1 MFALID
7 YEMGNVQSVLNAFH
21 LLGQD
26 IVKTRDKKEIEKA
39 KAIVLPG
46 VGAFGDAMENLKKF
60 DLVDILNQEVLEKK
74 KPFLG
79 ICLGLQLLA
88 RVGKELGIHQG
99 LGWIEGQTV
108 EIKPSDP
115 SLKIPHMGWNNLE
128 IKSFEGL
135 YKDIQQNAVCYFVH
149 SYHLE
154 PKDQSIIT
162 AIAPYGQNI
171 TASIQKDNIFGVQF
185 HPEKSQG
192 AGLKLLEN
200 FVSLCSK
207 NA

>member
-1 MFALID
+1 MFAIVD
-7 YEMGNVQSVLNAFH
+7 YNMGNVQSVLNAFE
-21 LLGQD
+21 LLGAEAR
-26 IVKTRDKKEIEKA
+26 ITKKKEDFENA

-46 VGAFGDAMENLKKF
+46 VGAFGDAMANLKKF
-60 DLVDILNQEVLEKK
+60 GLLNILNQEILSKK

-88 RVGKELGIHQG
+88 QEGEEMGTFPG
-99 LGWIEGQTV
+99 LGWVTGKTV
-108 EIKPSDP
+108 KIQPTDA
-115 SLKIPHMGWNNLE
+115 SLKIPHMGWNNLD
-128 IKSFEGL
+128 IRSFDGL
-135 YKDIQQNAVCYFVH
+135 YKDIEQNAVCYFVH

-154 PKDQSIIT
+154 PLDANIIT
-162 AIAPYGQNI
+162 ATAPYGQNI

-200 FVSLCSK
+200 FISLC
-207 NA
+207 

>member
-7 YEMGNVQSVLNAFH
+7 YEMGNTQSVLNAFH

-26 IVKTRDKKEIEKA
+26 VVRTRDKKEIEDA

-46 VGAFGDAMENLKKF
+46 VGAFGDAMNNLHKF
-60 DLVDILNQEVLEKK
+60 DLVDILNEEVLQKK

-88 RVGKELGIHQG
+88 KQGLEMGTHRG
-99 LGWIEGQTV
+99 LGWIEGETV

-115 SLKIPHMGWNNLE
+115 NLKIPHSGWNNLE
-128 IKSFEGL
+128 IQDFEGL

-154 PKDQSIIT
+154 PKDKSIIT
-162 AIAPYGQNI
+162 ATTPYGQDI

-200 FVSLCSK
+200 FASLC
-207 NA
+207 